1 MQASKELSVDPTEPN
16 ILVEESLTQ
25 HLLSCQ
31 ISRALALDVHTSNHD
46 SSNLRKKTQ
55 IPLLKKLCSLLPK
68 DDKFAFP
75 DFCKQNLG
83 IVSTMD
89 LWWFTMITWVCLWWP
104 YKVYRKEEK
113 APASNFTAN
122 GIQKWWSGSW
132 EEYDTYFLLGASYC
146 HPTTKCT

>member
-46 SSNLRKKTQ
+46 SSNLHKKTQ

-83 IVSTMD
+83 LYQPWTYDD
-89 LWWFTMITWVCLWWP
+89 LP
-104 YKVYRKEEK
+104 
-113 APASNFTAN
+113 
-122 GIQKWWSGSW
+122 
-132 EEYDTYFLLGASYC
+132 
-146 HPTTKCT
+146 